1 MDKQIYRM
9 ELQHNM
15 GIAESAE
22 DLFEELNTLYYE
34 GLKREDVDIK
44 PVVSE
49 EITKKMLILHRMMYC
64 SEKFEYTD
72 IVDAIMSLVPPENW
86 DQRKKIVDAV
96 CVTGERL
103 SDLTEEEIMDWFVTE

>member
-1 MDKQIYRM
+1 MAKQIYRM

-15 GIAESAE
+15 GIAESE
-22 DLFEELNTLYYE
+22 DGFFEEMNTLYYE
-34 GLKREDVDIK
+34 ALKREDVDIK

-49 EITKKMLILHRMMYC
+49 EITKKMLLLHRMMYN

-72 IVDAIMSLVPPENW
+72 IFNAIMSLVPPENW
-86 DQRKKIVDAV
+86 DQREEIADAV

-103 SDLTEEEIMDWFVTE
+103 SDLNEEEFMDWFVTE

>member
-1 MDKQIYRM
+1 MAKQIYRM

-22 DLFEELNTLYYE
+22 ELFEELNTLYYE

-49 EITKKMLILHRMMYC
+49 ELTKKMLILHRMMYY

-72 IVDAIMSLVPPENW
+72 IFTAIMSLVPPENW
-86 DQRKKIVDAV
+86 DQREEIVDAV